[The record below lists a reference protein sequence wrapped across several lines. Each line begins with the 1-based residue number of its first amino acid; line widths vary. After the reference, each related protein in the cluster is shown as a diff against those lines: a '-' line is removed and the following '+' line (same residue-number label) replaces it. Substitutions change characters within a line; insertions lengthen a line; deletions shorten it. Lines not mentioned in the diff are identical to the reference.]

1 MVANAN
7 ANALTAKEPL
17 INKLK
22 GDKGLQLVANAP
34 TAKEPLINKL
44 KGDKG
49 TQLIANASTA

>member
-1 MVANAN
+1 
-7 ANALTAKEPL
+7 KEPL

-22 GDKGLQLVANAP
+22 GDKGIQLDANAP

-49 TQLIANASTA
+49 IQLDANAPTA

>member
-1 MVANAN
+1 MDMFA
-7 ANALTAKEPL
+7 TAKEPL

-22 GDKGLQLVANAP
+22 GDKGLQLIANAP

-49 TQLIANASTA
+49 LQLIANAPTA

>member
-1 MVANAN
+1 
-7 ANALTAKEPL
+7 KEPL

-22 GDKGLQLVANAP
+22 GDEGLQLIANAP

-49 TQLIANASTA
+49 LQLIANAPTA

>member
-7 ANALTAKEPL
+7 ASTTKEPL

-22 GDKGLQLVANAP
+22 GDKGTQLIANAS
-34 TAKEPLINKL
+34 TTKEPLINKL

>member
-1 MVANAN
+1 
-7 ANALTAKEPL
+7 PL

-22 GDKGLQLVANAP
+22 GDKGLQLIANAP

-49 TQLIANASTA
+49 LQLIANAPTA